1 MAMKVIKFYQTPCVP
16 CNMMADMLSGLGVKA
31 DEEYNVKEEKGMEM
45 AGEFGVVKTPVLILL
60 DDTGAEVQRYQGVGQ
75 TKVKEIFTKRGLL

>member
-1 MAMKVIKFYQTPCVP
+1 MKVMKFYQTPCTP
-16 CNMMADMLSGLGVKA
+16 CNMLVDTMSRLGVTA

-75 TKVKEIFTKRGLL
+75 SKVTEIFTKRGLL